1 MKIKILIT
9 ALVLTLPMPA
19 VADFKTVQLAHE
31 VALSDLRLPSHPS
44 GTIGFKG
51 CSECEYQT
59 ERVSAN
65 TQYMLNGEHVKLA
78 EFREA
83 VSHVR
88 KRSEETVTV
97 LHHLEED
104 VIIKVSI
111 YLR

>member
-9 ALVLTLPMPA
+9 AIVLCLALPA
-19 VADFKTVQLAHE
+19 AAQFKTIELAHE
-31 VALSDLRLPSHPS
+31 VALNELRLPSHPS

-51 CSECEYQT
+51 CSTCDYQT
-59 ERVSAN
+59 KRVSAN

-97 LHHLEED
+97 LQHLEED
-104 VIIKVSI
+104 VVIKVSV